1 MRQIKVLLEEDS
13 KPDPLAGRFPTRFQ
27 QDEAVMAGFSQPTQ
41 IAGACVLLGDRAT
54 ADIHVE
60 VSALRPNG
68 HMQHDVARAG
78 KIEWWSQI
86 SRREHGYCAN
96 VSISCTAIL

>member
-41 IAGACVLLGDRAT
+41 IAGTCVLLGGRET

-60 VSALRPNG
+60 VSTLRQVG

-78 KIEWWSQI
+78 KIEWGSQI
-86 SRREHGYCAN
+86 YRREHGYCAN
-96 VSISCTAIL
+96 VSIL